1 MPCWKT
7 KKTMICTI
15 SSSIFSKEGFAVIDD
30 SYRYRVE
37 VYVYRGDALE
47 SKQIV
52 CTDKKLEMVILKHA
66 KESEKNEGLGIRN

>member
-1 MPCWKT
+1 M
-7 KKTMICTI
+7 
-15 SSSIFSKEGFAVIDD
+15 IDD

-66 KESEKNEGLGIRN
+66 KESEKNEGLGIRD